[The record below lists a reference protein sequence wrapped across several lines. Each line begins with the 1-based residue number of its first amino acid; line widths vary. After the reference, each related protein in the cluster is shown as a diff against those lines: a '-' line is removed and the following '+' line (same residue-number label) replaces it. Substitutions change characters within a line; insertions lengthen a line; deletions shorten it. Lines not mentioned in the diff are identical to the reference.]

1 MRKILYAAI
10 ILILPLS
17 ANAQSRSR
25 ASLESENR
33 QLHSRI
39 ESMQAEIVNLQEE
52 VKSLRAQL
60 RALQNIPEEIVEYY
74 AVDEPE
80 VDNAVATAGPTE
92 DRDSL
97 LSVWYIHNQMRAN
110 PESDGL
116 SLDDIHFTTSVSDS
130 VLINRL
136 ARMNSFMK
144 LPYNETVRNWMVL
157 YSEKMPNRMSQM
169 LGLSKFYMPIF
180 EETFRK
186 YDLPLEL
193 KYLCIIESAM
203 NPIAVSR
210 AGAAGMWQ
218 FMYSTARHYGLQ
230 VDSYVDERLDPF
242 KEVDAAA
249 RLLKDNYS
257 IFGDWS
263 LAISAYN
270 CGPGNVNK
278 AIHRAGGNTDFWT
291 IYEYLPKETRG
302 YVPAMVGAMYAF
314 YYAKEYGLEPAPM
327 QLPAHVDTF
336 HINKNLHFRQISEMI
351 GIPMD
356 EIRSL
361 NHQYYRDIIPGNQG
375 TMILRLPYTYSAAF
389 AAKQEAIYAY
399 KANEYLSGHGDID
412 RQSGYSSTSGSGSS
426 GTTVSSGGSRSGS
439 RSGGRSSSSARTSTP
454 QWVYYT
460 VKSGDNLGKIAN
472 KYGTT
477 VANLKKW
484 NNLRSDII
492 HPGDKLKVGKR

>member
-1 MRKILYAAI
+1 MKRILLIASI

-17 ANAQSRSR
+17 ANAQRRSR
-25 ASLESENR
+25 ESLESENA
-33 QLHSRI
+33 QLRSRI
-39 ESMQAEIVNLQEE
+39 TGMQEDIVRLEQE
-52 VKSLRAQL
+52 VKSLKAQL
-60 RALQNIPEEIVEYY
+60 RALENIPDEIVEYY
-74 AVDEPE
+74 AVEDPVVEAMTEAGTPSPE
-80 VDNAVATAGPTE
+80 N
-92 DRDSL
+92 RDSL
-97 LSVWYIHNQMRAN
+97 LSVWYLHNQMRSN
-110 PESDGL
+110 PEADGL
-116 SLDDIHFTTSVSDS
+116 SLDEIHFTTSVSDS
-130 VLINRL
+130 VLIDRL
-136 ARMNSFMK
+136 SRMNSFMK

-203 NPIAVSR
+203 NPVAVSR

-314 YYAKEYGLEPAPM
+314 HYAKEYGLEPAPM

-336 HINKNLHFRQISEMI
+336 HINKNLHFRQISEVI
-351 GIPMD
+351 DIPLD

-389 AAKQEAIYAY
+389 AAKQQAIYAH

-412 RQSGYSSTSGSGSS
+412 RQTGYTASTGAPSGNN
-426 GTTVSSGGSRSGS
+426 RSGNS
-439 RSGGRSSSSARTSTP
+439 GRSSSTRPAST

-460 VKSGDNLGKIAN
+460 VKSGDNLGKIA
-472 KYGTT
+472 KRYGTT
-477 VANLKKW
+477 VSNIKKW
-484 NNLRSDII
+484 NNLRSDVI